1 MSNFENL
8 KSLLITRWDY
18 KPNQVDDTI
27 KDLREMDQD
36 LQVAL
41 FDFISKGTYLTTP
54 AYFNLSPADIS
65 KYYPSFKPPAV
76 FLLMDWIK
84 KEPMA
89 ALDALV
95 DEFHKPLPP
104 SFDPKALFDYLE
116 KKKNSDDIKEEA

>member
-27 KDLREMDQD
+27 RDLKEMDRD
-36 LQVAL
+36 LQDAL
-41 FDFISKGTYLTTP
+41 FDYISKGIYLTTP
-54 AYFNLSPADIS
+54 SYFNLTPADIS

-104 SFDPKALFDYLE
+104 SFNPRELYQYLE
-116 KKKNSDDIKEEA
+116 DQKNSPDNKE